1 MIESHKLSCYGL
13 KTSIQR
19 HFVGSKFRSFF
30 ALVWSFSIEALWSLH
45 IFLRVDVWN
54 LIFKLRSHIKGM
66 TGALSERVFKMHEN
80 NESIQ
85 TKL

>member
-1 MIESHKLSCYGL
+1 MIESHKLSCYVL

-30 ALVWSFSIEALWSLH
+30 GLVWSLC
-45 IFLRVDVWN
+45 VDVWN
-54 LIFKLRSHIKGM
+54 VIFKLCSHIKGM
-66 TGALSERVFKMHEN
+66 TGALSEHLFQMHEN